1 MTSLK
6 PITEHTRPNRPI
18 TVAQFGGGVFLR
30 GFFDWMLQKANDV
43 GEYNGNATVIRAKTR
58 GTDPLAEQN
67 YLYTH
72 VARDGENCDVT
83 LIDSIAGSLNPSESP
98 EDFFALAA
106 SPTLE
111 TVVSNTTEA
120 GIVYESCGFTE
131 DSVPESFPARLT
143 RLLYER
149 YRAGLSGLLIL
160 PCELIEN
167 NGTALLEIVKKH
179 ADDWKLGAGF
189 DAWLNSE
196 CSFRNTLV
204 DRIVSGKTDEKIDL
218 PYTDNAVNT
227 SEFFHLWVIEGAEDS
242 RLPFASLGMNI
253 KWVPDV
259 NEYRTLKVR
268 ILNGAHTSMI
278 PHALLSGVETV
289 RECMK
294 NKITRSHLTACL
306 FDEII
311 PSLGDDKLTE
321 ATEYAMDVIKRF
333 ENPYICHR
341 CEAISLN
348 SVSKFKVRVLPS
360 ILEYRER
367 HGKSPR
373 HLIFSFAQLLKFYK
387 EGSPKDDE
395 RVIAFIRVSSTKEI
409 LSNADLW
416 GSDLSYLTDELDKST
431 AERN

>member
-1 MTSLK
+1 MTSTK
-6 PITEHTRPNRPI
+6 PITEHRSPRRPV

-30 GFFDWMLQKANDV
+30 GFFDWMLQKANDAGV
-43 GEYNGNATVIRAKTR
+43 YNGNATVIRAKTR

-72 VARDGENCDVT
+72 VARDGKNCDVT
-83 LIDSIAGSLNPSESP
+83 LIDSIEGSLNPSESP
-98 EDFFALAA
+98 EAFFALAT
-106 SPTLE
+106 STTLE

-120 GIVYESCGFTE
+120 GITYEYCEFTE
-131 DSVPESFPARLT
+131 DTVPESFPARLT

-149 YRAGLSGLLIL
+149 YKAGLSGLLIL

-167 NGTALLEIVKKH
+167 NGSTLWELVKKH
-179 ADDWKLGAGF
+179 ADDWKLGEDF
-189 DAWLNSE
+189 DAWVKAE

-204 DRIVSGKTDEKIDL
+204 DRIVSGKTEEKLEL

-227 SEFFHLWVIEGAEDS
+227 SEFFHLWVIEGEEDD
-242 RLPFASLGMNI
+242 RLPFASIGMNI

-289 RECMK
+289 GECMK
-294 NKITRSHLTACL
+294 TAITRNHLTSCL

-311 PSLGDDKLTE
+311 PSLGEEKLTE
-321 ATEYAMDVIKRF
+321 ATEYAQDVIKRF

-367 HGKSPR
+367 HGKSPKN
-373 HLIFSFAQLLKFYK
+373 LLFAFAQLIRFYK
-387 EGSPKDDE
+387 EGTPKDDE
-395 RVIAFIRVSSTKEI
+395 RIIAFMRASTVKEI
-409 LSNADLW
+409 LSSTELW
-416 GSDLSYLTDELDKST
+416 GSDLSYLAAEL
-431 AERN
+431 EN